1 LNQIVVA
8 LKLNEIVAAFVRA
21 SDELKRRQFI
31 TLLGGAAVWP
41 RAAGGCGGRFGGLGG
56 PVKILLAV
64 LVAGAA
70 MELPLDLPPC
80 FAWMGP

>member
-1 LNQIVVA
+1 MHHVHRRCGGS
-8 LKLNEIVAAFVRA
+8 VAAR
-21 SDELKRRQFI
+21 
-31 TLLGGAAVWP
+31 G
-41 RAAGGCGGRFGGLGG
+41 GGCGGRFGGLGG

-80 FAWMGP
+80 FAWMGSWAELKEKQPLNRWMETYEQRATLKSSR